1 MNTPET
7 ELILVGALHLAGEDG
22 LLAQLRQ
29 RGYKVEPF

>member
-1 MNTPET
+1 M
-7 ELILVGALHLAGEDG
+7 HLAGEDG